1 MGANIWVANSTSNTL
16 SKLRASDG
24 KLLGSFPVDANPG
37 GLAYDGANIW
47 VTAAVASTR
56 WSKCVQAMG
65 RGSAVGLLVKSPIWR
80 AFRRDEDLGRANIGD
95 NTVSVLRGEQ
105 WRFPGDLA
113 SGRASFELLLS
124 MARRSG

>member
-47 VTAAVASTR
+47 VTAAVAKTVV
-56 WSKCVQAMG
+56 KVVQAMG
-65 RGSAVGLLVKSPIWR
+65 RGSAVGLLVKSPMAC
-80 AFRRDEDLGRANIGD
+80 AFRRDEDVGGAH
-95 NTVSVLRGEQ
+95 
-105 WRFPGDLA
+105 
-113 SGRASFELLLS
+113 
-124 MARRSG
+124 